1 MEGHDFS
8 RADQPL
14 EPGRALAPGGVLPR
28 SSPRALKRHSIFRL
42 VARLKRLR
50 KNSIC
55 PDEATRGLKPAH
67 ISDDLRGPEG
77 PLFHGRA
84 DIGEFFRNHFSRAEK
99 ARAKSAL
106 AAGVSLV
113 PLEAPYHPNSQP
125 RALKAQPGLRAGA
138 ARLKS
143 CPSRTVPFPGRPAR
157 FIPRGRMTMAAP
169 TGARRAAARS
179 SGIWDRNGSRRRR
192 ARPSH
197 T

>member
-1 MEGHDFS
+1 MVLWKARRHSRRSGSGKTSVLPEWKGRDFKLLEWEGHDF
-8 RADQPL
+8 RGCGKTQFA
-14 EPGRALAPGGVLPR
+14 RT
-28 SSPRALKRHSIFRL
+28 KR
-42 VARLKRLR
+42 
-50 KNSIC
+50 
-55 PDEATRGLKPAH
+55 PRGLKPAH

-84 DIGEFFRNHFSRAEK
+84 DISEFFRNHFSRAEK